1 MIPLRAETAPGPA
14 PDRGYLRALRRQQ
27 GARRRAQLQSLA
39 ALSLALAGWAAVTLL
54 TTLGLFAVA
63 FFLLGNASLLGMMH
77 QLELF
82 AGHYGAAA
90 PDARASFN
98 VLLLKVFVLLLA
110 GVGFFRRFTLKAI
123 LSPKELRRG

>member
-1 MIPLRAETAPGPA
+1 MIPLRADIGTGRAHEP
-14 PDRGYLRALRRQQ
+14 GYLRALRRQQ
-27 GARRRAQLQSLA
+27 GARRRVQLQSLA
-39 ALSLALAGWAAVTLL
+39 ALSLALVGWAAVTLL

-90 PDARASFN
+90 PDVRSSFD

-123 LSPKELRRG
+123 LLSKEVRRG